1 MANKKIAFVL
11 TKLDGTEMYMTEKQW
26 YKFLYNG
33 TNITM
38 KKVEGTHSVYGCCVY
53 AEVATE

>member
-26 YKFLYNG
+26 CKFLYNG
-33 TNITM
+33 TMTI
-38 KKVEGTHSVYGCCVY
+38 KKVEGTHSVYGCPIY